1 MVTEIAKKLFPSRE
15 ASKTSIIPA
24 IWNASPTSTGGGRIS
39 LIPRTVK
46 KVCKNTLLVS
56 IATAVPALFYI
67 LVLEG
72 VGLEL
77 QLLGEDL
84 QLLLQSLP
92 LLLLLIYLTP
102 ATP

>member
-1 MVTEIAKKLFPSRE
+1 MIVFCMVL
-15 ASKTSIIPA
+15 
-24 IWNASPTSTGGGRIS
+24 N
-39 LIPRTVK
+39 
-46 KVCKNTLLVS
+46 
-56 IATAVPALFYI
+56 YDI

-77 QLLGEDL
+77 QLLGEGL

-92 LLLLLIYLTP
+92 LLRLLIYLTL